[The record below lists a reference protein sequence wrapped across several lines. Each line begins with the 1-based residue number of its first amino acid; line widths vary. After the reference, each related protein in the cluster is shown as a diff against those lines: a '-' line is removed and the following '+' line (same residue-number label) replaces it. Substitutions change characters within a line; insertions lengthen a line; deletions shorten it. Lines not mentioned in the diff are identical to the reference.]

1 MKPLHLTLSL
11 AVCLFT
17 PGCDGVAELLP
28 YEAAEP
34 PAEWS
39 AMLGAVNA
47 LRAEGRTCGGETFGP
62 AEPLAWNGQLG
73 AAAQRHS
80 EDMAEHGHFSHTGTD
95 GSSVGDRASA
105 AGYEWR
111 RVGENIA
118 RYQQTVGEVV
128 ADWAESP
135 GHCANLM
142 DPNYTEF
149 GAAELDRYWTQ
160 VFGHPR

>member
-1 MKPLHLTLSL
+1 MKPLRIALSL
-11 AVCLFT
+11 AACLFSS
-17 PGCDGVAELLP
+17 GCDGVAELLP
-28 YEAAEP
+28 YETAEP

-39 AMLGAVNA
+39 AMLVAVNQ
-47 LRAEGRTCGGETFGP
+47 LRAEGRMCGSDAFESAP
-62 AEPLAWNGQLG
+62 PLAWNGQLG
-73 AAAQRHS
+73 SAAERHS
-80 EDMAEHGHFSHTGTD
+80 EDMAQHSHFSHTGTD
-95 GSSVGDRASA
+95 GSSVGERVSA

-118 RYQQTVGEVV
+118 RYQQTVEQVV

-142 DPNYTEF
+142 DPSYTEF

-160 VFGHPR
+160 VFGNPR